1 MGYDSPTDDSS
12 TLARVS
18 ACSSAAGMQ
27 AYPGPEAP
35 AGTLM
40 LGGKV
45 LVLDVALIP
54 EPVVHASYAGSA
66 EGRDSPA
73 MDAFFSRL
81 VSGISK
87 GGDGRRL
94 RDALEYLMRLDELA
108 EHEGNGGARWFSEVD
123 ALAEELGK
131 FAQEEAAFLA
141 QCVSPFAHFNLDSF
155 LRDLQF
161 LSEEQGV
168 EGLTLCG
175 REQTCL
181 R

>member
-141 QCVSPFAHFNLDSF
+141 QCVSPIAHFNLDSSF
-155 LRDLQF
+155 ATSSF
-161 LSEEQGV
+161 
-168 EGLTLCG
+168 
-175 REQTCL
+175 
-181 R
+181 